1 MRGHFSQVTG
11 LHRAAELPPQFVGA
25 GFDHRVV
32 RDANER
38 TVCAIQGH
46 RDPGGLL
53 KQLIQLLLKRRRR
66 FIHESASAWDMTGFL
81 DHQVAALYHRI
92 DRFSY

>member
-1 MRGHFSQVTG
+1 MRGHLSHVTG
-11 LHRAAELPPQFVGA
+11 LHRTAELSPQFVGA

-32 RDANER
+32 RDADDC

-46 RDPGGLL
+46 RNPGGLL
-53 KQLIQLLLKRRRR
+53 KQLIQLFLKCRRR
-66 FIHESASAWDMTGFL
+66 FIHESASAWDRNGSL

-92 DRFSY
+92 SGFSY

>member
-1 MRGHFSQVTG
+1 VTG
-11 LHRAAELPPQFVGA
+11 LHGAAELSPEFMGT

-32 RDANER
+32 RDADNR

-53 KQLIQLLLKRRRR
+53 KQLIQLFLKRRRR
-66 FIHESASAWDMTGFL
+66 SIHESASAWGRTGFL
-81 DHQVAALYHRI
+81 NRQVAALYHRI
-92 DRFSY
+92 GRFLH